1 MENTAEEIKKY
12 RERLKP
18 YIDDVM
24 AKLESEHRK
33 NVFDAYLN
41 NKKILKG

>member
-33 NVFDAYLN
+33 NVFAMY
-41 NKKILKG
+41 LKGKKNDR

>member
-1 MENTAEEIKKY
+1 MQMSNEEEIKKY

-33 NVFDAYLN
+33 NVFKAYLRG
-41 NKKILKG
+41 KKG